1 MTGAGVAAVEGE
13 NSGWALDRFLEL
25 CQEDPLRVRGGVRE
39 RKGDVSDFW
48 PQQLCGWSRCSP
60 KWGDSWRS

>member
-1 MTGAGVAAVEGE
+1 MKILAGF
-13 NSGWALDRFLEL
+13 WKDFLEL
-25 CQEDPLRVRGGVRE
+25 CQQESPQGQDVGVSE

-48 PQQLCGWSRCSP
+48 AQQLRGWNCCSL